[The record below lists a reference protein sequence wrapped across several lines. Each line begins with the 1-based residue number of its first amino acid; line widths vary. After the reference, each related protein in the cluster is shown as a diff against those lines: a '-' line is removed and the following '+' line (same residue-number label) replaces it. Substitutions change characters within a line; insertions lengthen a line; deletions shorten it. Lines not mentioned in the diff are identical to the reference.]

1 MQLQT
6 PELVLD
12 GANAKDSIMLCCEV
26 LECCPWF
33 EFADLDLGASDGEFD
48 TSSSISYEI
57 ADSDADSEGGIEEAF
72 CGLLGRAGV
81 SLKLGQGTGSLH
93 AGCAPVLAFCC

>member
-1 MQLQT
+1 MVW
-6 PELVLD
+6 LVSKNGVQASDLVGD
-12 GANAKDSIMLCCEV
+12 GYISKDSVMLCCEV

-33 EFADLDLGASDGEFD
+33 EFADLDLGASDADFD

-57 ADSDADSEGGIEEAF
+57 AESDAESEAGIEEAF

-81 SLKLGQGTGSLH
+81 SLKLGPGAGPLH
-93 AGCAPVLAFCC
+93 AG